1 MGRTYRWGIIG
12 AGIIAKKLVGALKA
26 SGSAVP
32 AFVASRSAARAEAFA
47 RECGVE
53 SFGSYEELLA
63 RSDLDVV
70 YVATTHN
77 FHRDNVRMVLE
88 RGLPVLVEKPF
99 TVNAEEADDLIS
111 LARERD
117 LFLMEAMWTRFLPA
131 TEKLRAAVA
140 GGAIGIPRYLEISF
154 GNFAHPQYQGRLKDP
169 ALAGGVTLDMGIY
182 PISFACRVLGE
193 IPTEIGALA
202 RMGNTG
208 VDEFAAY
215 QFGFPSG
222 AVAQIATSFALK
234 MENRATLYGSEG
246 YLSFPS
252 FPSGDSFTV
261 HPHHG
266 ANEVGPGE
274 TVLAEHEENGFVYQV
289 REVHRCL
296 SAGLKESPTMPLD
309 ETRALMAVMDEIR
322 RRWGFRYPFES

>member
-12 AGIIAKKLVGALKA
+12 AGIIARKLVGALRA
-26 SGSAVP
+26 SGEAVP
-32 AFVASRSAARAEAFA
+32 AFVASRNAERAEAFA

-63 RSDLDVV
+63 RSDLDAV

-111 LARERD
+111 LARERG

-140 GGAIGIPRYLEISF
+140 DGAIGVPRYLDVSF
-154 GNFAHPQYQGRLKDP
+154 GNFALPQYEGRLRDP

-182 PISFACRVLGE
+182 PISFASRILGE
-193 IPTEIGALA
+193 LPTEIGALA
-202 RMGNTG
+202 RMGGSG
-208 VDEFAAY
+208 VDEFAAIQLGY
-215 QFGFPSG
+215 PSG

-234 MENRATLYGSEG
+234 MENRAMLYGSEG
-246 YLSFPS
+246 YLSFPAFPAGNS
-252 FPSGDSFTV
+252 FDVYRHRGT
-261 HPHHG
+261 
-266 ANEVGPGE
+266 NEVGPGE
-274 TVLAEHEENGFVYQV
+274 TVCADHEENGFVYQV

-296 SAGLKESPTMPLD
+296 SAGLTESPAMPLD
-309 ETRALMAVMDEIR
+309 ETRALMAVMDGMR
-322 RRWGFRYPFES
+322 RRWGLRYPFES